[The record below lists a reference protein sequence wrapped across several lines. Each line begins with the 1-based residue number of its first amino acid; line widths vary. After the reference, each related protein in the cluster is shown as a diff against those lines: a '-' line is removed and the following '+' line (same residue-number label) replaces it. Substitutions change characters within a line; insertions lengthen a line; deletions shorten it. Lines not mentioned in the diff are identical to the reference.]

1 MHRKQHFLQP
11 SFDTV
16 SVQRGHQAFFQH
28 LFGLIALCLLCAFPA
43 CKGDKNT
50 KNQTLAPTAE
60 TNTAPDNRPV
70 LYLDGVYATST
81 AADRPVRAL
90 FDNDPATIWQTQNG
104 AGPDEGVMLYFDS
117 PVSLRSVQVDA
128 PDGSFAS
135 PAPKDALRIYVNG
148 KESNTGQPG
157 SAIDISA
164 EPVRSLYV
172 RVLATGKEATTK
184 RDYTE
189 IVQYPAMAS
198 VAFHSLTLTNAQGQ
212 AVRLAPP
219 AQVKGSA
226 TPSSTLK
233 PESAYSIANLFDAR
247 KEFVWCEGN
256 AATDGTDETLI
267 FTFEKPVRITALK
280 CWNGYQRSPKHF
292 SANTR
297 IRDFAFGTQGTTGN
311 TYTLRDDAAAQTIQL
326 SAPIEGNAFELRIKS
341 TYPGKNYK
349 DLALSEL
356 IFYDGNQPFVLDVSQ
371 NTTAKYKTSLR
382 SSTQTT
388 PLQAIL
394 NRRIQNEINEADIFR
409 STRSL
414 VLRDDG
420 TFVYYGNDENTEANA
435 LAKTLADGNWE
446 LVRADANTAEVRVF
460 GKWYDMSNAQDY
472 YKGATKTE
480 ITKIFN
486 DVLKINAT
494 SVQGSKLLGNFEF

>member
-1 MHRKQHFLQP
+1 MDRKQYFSRTLLSTIKAQKRHK
-11 SFDTV
+11 
-16 SVQRGHQAFFQH
+16 
-28 LFGLIALCLLCAFPA
+28 GLLHYLSGALVLCLCCTFGA
-43 CKGDKNT
+43 CKGDKST
-50 KNQTLAPTAE
+50 KNQATATAAE
-60 TNTAPDNRPV
+60 TTAASDNRPV

-90 FDNDPATIWQTQNG
+90 FDSDPATIWQTQNG
-104 AGPDEGVMLYFDS
+104 AGPDEGVMLYFDN
-117 PVSLRSVQVDA
+117 PVPLRTVQVDA

-135 PAPKDALRIYVNG
+135 PAPQEALRIYING
-148 KESNTGQPG
+148 KESNMGQPG
-157 SAIDISA
+157 TAIDISA

-172 RVLATGKEATTK
+172 RVLSTGKEATTK

-189 IVQYPAMAS
+189 IVQYPATAS
-198 VAFHSLTLTNAQGQ
+198 VAFHTLTLTNAQGQ
-212 AVRLAPP
+212 PVRLAPP

-226 TPSSTLK
+226 STSSTLK
-233 PESAYSIANLFDAR
+233 PESAYSVANLFDAR

-256 AATDGTDETLI
+256 AATDGTGEVLT

-280 CWNGYQRSPKHF
+280 CWNGYQRSPRHF

-311 TYTLRDDAAAQTIQL
+311 TYTLRDDATAQTIQL
-326 SAPIEGNAFELRIKS
+326 AAPAEGNSFELRVKS

-356 IFYDGNQPFVLDVSQ
+356 VFYDGNQPFVLDAAQS
-371 NTTAKYKTSLR
+371 TTVRYKTSLR
-382 SSTQTT
+382 SSAQTT

-394 NRRIQNEINEADIFR
+394 NRRIQNEINEDDVFLI
-409 STRSL
+409 TRSL

-420 TFVYYGNDENTEANA
+420 TFVYYGNDENTEAGS

-446 LVRADANTAEVRVF
+446 LVRADANTAELRVF